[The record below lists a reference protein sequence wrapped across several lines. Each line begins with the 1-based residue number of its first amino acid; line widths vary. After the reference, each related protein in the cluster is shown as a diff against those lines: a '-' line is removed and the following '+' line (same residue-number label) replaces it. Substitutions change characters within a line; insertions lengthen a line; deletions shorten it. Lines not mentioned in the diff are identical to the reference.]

1 MKGIYDLVMWISS
14 ILPDSYAVYDKD
26 NDEIVIRDLKDDD
39 DIYWFSLDDFE
50 L

>member
-1 MKGIYDLVMWISS
+1 MKGIYDLVIWINS
-14 ILPDSYAVYDKD
+14 ILSDSYAVYDKD